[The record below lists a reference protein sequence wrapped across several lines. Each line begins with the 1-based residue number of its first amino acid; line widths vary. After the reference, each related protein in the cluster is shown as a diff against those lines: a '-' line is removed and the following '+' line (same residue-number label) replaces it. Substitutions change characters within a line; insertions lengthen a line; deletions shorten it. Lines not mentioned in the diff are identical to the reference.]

1 MRRNAREAV
10 FILLYR
16 DLFLTEKDES
26 FIKKI
31 YAENSLTAEDEIF
44 AGELYATVKNNEN
57 EIASI
62 ISTYSSGFDFT
73 RLFLTDKCAL
83 EIGVAEL
90 KYFGDVPEIVAI
102 DEAVSLSRKFSAD
115 KSPSFVNGVLASYK
129 KALDES
135 GAERCGKSSLTDV
148 SVEKTAENTSEKIAE
163 KPAEES
169 IVSGGE
175 SDFAAEGEKE

>member
-10 FILLYR
+10 FTLLYR
-16 DLFLTEKDES
+16 DLFLTEKDEG

-31 YAENSLTAEDEIF
+31 YAENSLTAEDVIF
-44 AGELYATVKNNEN
+44 AGELYATIKNNEN

-62 ISTYSSGFDFT
+62 ISTYSSGFDFS

-135 GAERCGKSSLTDV
+135 GAERCGKSSFVDISAV
-148 SVEKTAENTSEKIAE
+148 PAEKTADETVASDSEVA
-163 KPAEES
+163 
-169 IVSGGE
+169 
-175 SDFAAEGEKE
+175 DFAAEGEKA